1 MINDKYIKQL
11 QNLQSNSLTKG
22 INLKLCEAKIRNRS
36 IIARSENGKMC

>member
-11 QNLQSNSLTKG
+11 QNLQSNSLTKD
-22 INLKLCEAKIRNRS
+22 INLKQCEGKIRNRS